1 MILGR
6 VTKPSG
12 ARRLQKATA
21 TPQRGRSQPGAAQAP
36 NHTKA
41 GVPVRRSREGY
52 TLTELLIVV
61 TMVGALTLFALPKFS
76 GLVARNKLQAAR
88 DEITAA
94 IATARASAVQKGRT
108 ATLRI
113 NNNRVWVTV
122 VTDDAGTTMTVVP
135 MKSMMTLYN
144 VSVAA
149 SDSIIHFDMRGFA
162 NPRLGA
168 TGVFRLLGGAKRD
181 SVCITAAGQIMPR
194 GCSL

>member
-1 MILGR
+1 
-6 VTKPSG
+6 
-12 ARRLQKATA
+12 
-21 TPQRGRSQPGAAQAP
+21 
-36 NHTKA
+36 
-41 GVPVRRSREGY
+41 VRRSREGY

-61 TMVGALTLFALPKFS
+61 VMVGALTMFALPKFS

-94 IATARASAVQKGRT
+94 IATARAAAVQKGRT

-122 VTDDAGTTMTVVP
+122 LTDDAGTTMTVVP

-144 VSVAA
+144 VSLSAT
-149 SDSIIHFDMRGFA
+149 DSTIHYDMRGFA
-162 NPRLGA
+162 NPRLGS
-168 TGVFRLLGGAKRD
+168 TGVFRLLGNSKRD